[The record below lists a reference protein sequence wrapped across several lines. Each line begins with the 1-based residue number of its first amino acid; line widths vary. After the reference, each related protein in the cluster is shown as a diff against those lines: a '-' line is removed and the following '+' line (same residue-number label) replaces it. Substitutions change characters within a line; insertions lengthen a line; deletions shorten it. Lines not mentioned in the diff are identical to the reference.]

1 MLKLNN
7 HIESLG
13 NSLKD
18 LLKSAS
24 TVTIKTE
31 KSVIVLSIAGNK
43 IVTEIYESCSLN
55 KVGYHALS
63 SLKELQMLFSELGL
77 CLFEI
82 VRRLFLIRFTKKD
95 KPLLLELKK

>member
-43 IVTEIYESCSLN
+43 IVTEIYES
-55 KVGYHALS
+55 GI
-63 SLKELQMLFSELGL
+63 M
-77 CLFEI
+77 
-82 VRRLFLIRFTKKD
+82 R
-95 KPLLLELKK
+95 